1 VELAVGWFAGYDDYD
16 MASLTLQTRLPYFYL
31 LTTFYGI
38 TLRTSGIS
46 LALDVISASLPFY
59 LLRRRLPVHAPNSRT
74 TIKNQVVVTN
84 WQIFA
89 LTTALGAVVY
99 SVVVYASFITWLPVH
114 LVTYFDNV
122 RSLEAAHS
130 AQIPAL
136 GLTFVPLGWAASTFL
151 FAPSTAA
158 QMSLNDIRS
167 TSFNPATASLSKT
180 IQHNVWGWNKGT
192 KVAISR
198 VTVLAAMV
206 GLSTSIRVWGTI
218 EGSEGLGAVG
228 WASVWV
234 VASVIN
240 GAVLRW
246 VGNV

>member
-1 VELAVGWFAGYDDYD
+1 

-31 LTTFYGI
+31 LTTFYAV
-38 TLRTSGIS
+38 TLRTCGIS
-46 LALDVISASLPFY
+46 LALDVLSAALPFY
-59 LLRRRLPVHAPNSRT
+59 LLRRRLPVHALHSRT
-74 TIKNQVVVTN
+74 TVNNQVVVTN

-114 LVTYFDNV
+114 LVTYFDNI

-130 AQIPAL
+130 AQLPAL
-136 GLTFVPLGWAASTFL
+136 VLTFVPLGWAASTFL

-158 QMSLNDIRS
+158 QMTLADARAA
-167 TSFNPATASLSKT
+167 SFNPETASLGKT
-180 IQHNVWGWNKGT
+180 IEHNVWGWNKGT

-198 VTVLAAMV
+198 VAVLASMI

-218 EGSEGLGAVG
+218 EGSEGVGAAG